1 MDYIIAAVADL
12 REYKAQLTSIQNLR
26 DAIAECQTGIDQLHS
41 TQYDKTPVMGGE
53 SGYEERI
60 LTNMDKIKRLNGN
73 LSIARSKVARV
84 DRGMAAL
91 DDEERIVLERMYVN
105 QEREA
110 IRRLCEDLNC
120 EIAQIYRIRRRALNR
135 FTRAMYGI
143 LDI

>member
-1 MDYIIAAVADL
+1 MDYIIAAIADL
-12 REYKAQLTSIQNLR
+12 REYKAQLASIQNLK
-26 DAIAECQTGIDQLHS
+26 DAIAECQAGIDQLHS
-41 TQYDKTPVMGGE
+41 TQYDRTPVMGGE

-73 LSIARSKVARV
+73 LSIAKSKTARV

-91 DDEERIVLERMYVN
+91 DDDERMVLERMYVN

>member
-1 MDYIIAAVADL
+1 MDYIIAAIADL
-12 REYKAQLTSIQNLR
+12 REYKAQLASIQNLK
-26 DAIAECQTGIDQLHS
+26 DAIAECQAGIDQLHT

-73 LSIARSKVARV
+73 LSIARSKAARV

-105 QEREA
+105 SEREA

-120 EIAQIYRIRRRALNR
+120 EIAQVYRIRRRALNR

>member
-1 MDYIIAAVADL
+1 MDYIIAAIADL
-12 REYKAQLTSIQNLR
+12 REYKAQLASIQNLK
-26 DAIAECQTGIDQLHS
+26 DAISECQAGIDQLHT

-53 SGYEERI
+53 SGYEDRI

-73 LSIARSKVARV
+73 LSIAKSKAARV

-110 IRRLCEDLNC
+110 VRRLCEDLNC

>member
-12 REYKAQLTSIQNLR
+12 REYKAQLASIQNLK
-26 DAIAECQTGIDQLHS
+26 DAIAECQAGIDQMHA

-73 LSIARSKVARV
+73 LAIARSKKARV
-84 DRGMAAL
+84 DRGMDAL
-91 DDEERIVLERMYVN
+91 DEDERTVLERMYVN
-105 QEREA
+105 QERDA
-110 IRRLCEDLNC
+110 VRRLCEDLNC
-120 EIAQIYRIRRRALNR
+120 EIAQVYRIRRRALNR

>member
-12 REYKAQLTSIQNLR
+12 REYKAQLTSIQNLK
-26 DAIAECQTGIDQLHS
+26 DAIAECQAGIDQLHS

-73 LSIARSKVARV
+73 LAIARSKAARV

-105 QEREA
+105 QERDA
-110 IRRLCEDLNC
+110 VRRLCEDLNC

>member
-1 MDYIIAAVADL
+1 MDYIIAAIADL
-12 REYKAQLTSIQNLR
+12 REYKAQLTSIQNLK
-26 DAIAECQTGIDQLHS
+26 DAIAECQAGIDQLHS

-60 LTNMDKIKRLNGN
+60 LTNMDKIQRLNGN
-73 LSIARSKVARV
+73 LSIARSKAARV

-105 QEREA
+105 SEREA
-110 IRRLCEDLNC
+110 TRRLCEDLNC
-120 EIAQIYRIRRRALNR
+120 EIAQVYRIRRRALNR